1 MPRLN
6 PTRETEHSL
15 ASRGFSQSPA
25 TRGLAIFPRRPQTG
39 FKCHV
44 VAFRGCVVL
53 ACVVLAAG
61 CGGAGDAGP
70 AAAGIGLQTPNS
82 PLVTLRAMV
91 GTGSVDDPAGKNGLN
106 ALTALMVGRGGT
118 AALTYEELTTTL
130 YPWAAS
136 IGAQYDKEVTT
147 FIGEVHRDHLEPFYE
162 IFRDLIVAPR
172 LDAADFERN
181 RDFLTN
187 AIVSTL
193 RGNDDEALG
202 KQALNAL
209 LYDEHPYEA
218 TEMGTE
224 RGLAAI
230 TLDDVRAFHAQRYTR
245 DRVLVGV
252 AGGYSDGFLER
263 IERDLAGTLPPG
275 DGVAAGRALPP
286 PRALD
291 GIELLLVEKD
301 AIATAISIGFPIDIT
316 RADDD
321 FYPLMV
327 ANSYFGEH
335 RTFNGRLMNQMRGLR
350 GLNYGD
356 YSYIENFIQDG
367 GSTFPVPNTPRR
379 QQFFSIWIRPVP
391 HHNAAFALRQAV
403 RELALLVE
411 NGLSQDDFE
420 ATREYLVNYSKLY
433 VQTTSRRL
441 GYAMDSRFF
450 DSGFFVD
457 EIRTR
462 LESLT
467 VDEVNAAIRRHLQAD
482 NLAVAIVT
490 RDAEAFRDE
499 LLSGEPSVVTYN
511 TEVGEAILAEDEEI
525 KPYPLAI
532 NADRVRVVPVG
543 EMFVE
548 VS

>member
-1 MPRLN
+1 MVS
-6 PTRETEHSL
+6 TRWP
-15 ASRGFSQSPA
+15 G
-25 TRGLAIFPRRPQTG
+25 
-39 FKCHV
+39 
-44 VAFRGCVVL
+44 VL
-53 ACVVLAAG
+53 ACAVLAAAG
-61 CGGAGDAGP
+61 CGGVGDEARQ
-70 AAAGIGLQTPNS
+70 ARGIGLQTPNS
-82 PLVTLRAMV
+82 PLVTLRVMV

-106 ALTALMVGRGGT
+106 ALTALMVGRGGS

-147 FIGEVHRDHLEPFYE
+147 VIGQVHRDHLEPFYE

-172 LDAADFERN
+172 FDAADFERN

-193 RGNDDEALG
+193 RGNDDEELG
-202 KQALNAL
+202 KQTLNAL

-230 TLDDVRAFHAQRYTR
+230 TLDDVRAFHTQRYTR
-245 DRVLVGV
+245 DHVLVGV
-252 AGGYSDGFLER
+252 AGGYPDGFLER
-263 IERDLAGTLPPG
+263 VERDLAGALPAG
-275 DGVAAGRALPP
+275 DGAAAGRALPP

-450 DSGFFVD
+450 DTGFFVD

-490 RDAEAFRDE
+490 RDAGAFRDE
-499 LLSGEPSVVTYN
+499 LLSGEPSAVTYN
-511 TEVGEAILAEDEEI
+511 AEVGEAILAEDEAI

-548 VS
+548 VG

>member
-1 MPRLN
+1 MRGIGRRRRLV
-6 PTRETEHSL
+6 L
-15 ASRGFSQSPA
+15 G
-25 TRGLAIFPRRPQTG
+25 GLA
-39 FKCHV
+39 C
-44 VAFRGCVVL
+44 A
-53 ACVVLAAG
+53 ALAAA
-61 CGGAGDAGP
+61 CGGASQQARGVPSASGDAGDTGP
-70 AAAGIGLQTPNS
+70 AGAGIGLQAPNS
-82 PLVTLRAMV
+82 PLVTLRVMV
-91 GTGSVDDPAGKNGLN
+91 GTGSVDDPVGKNGLN
-106 ALTALMVGRGGT
+106 ALTALIVGRGGT

-147 FIGEVHRDHLEPFYE
+147 IIGEVHRDHLEPFYE

-172 LDAADFERN
+172 FDTADFERN

-187 AIVSTL
+187 ALASTL
-193 RGNDDEALG
+193 RGNDDEELG
-202 KQALNAL
+202 KQTLNAL
-209 LYDEHPYEA
+209 LYEGHPYEA
-218 TEMGTE
+218 TEMGSE

-230 TLDDVRAFHAQRYTR
+230 TIDDVRAFHAQRYTR

-252 AGGYSDGFLER
+252 AGGYPDGFLER
-263 IERDLAGTLPPG
+263 VERALAGALPASDGAAPGRTLPS
-275 DGVAAGRALPP
+275 
-286 PRALD
+286 PRALQ

-301 AIATAISIGFPIDIT
+301 AIATAISIGFPIEVT

-411 NGLSQDDFE
+411 HGLSPDDFE

-441 GYAMDSRFF
+441 GYAMDSRFYGT
-450 DSGFFVD
+450 GFFVD

-467 VDEVNAAIRRHLQAD
+467 VDEVNAAIRRRLQVD

-490 RDAEAFRDE
+490 GDAEVFRDE
-499 LLSGEPSVVTYN
+499 LLSGEPSAVTYN

-532 NADRVRVVPVG
+532 NVDRVRVVPVA

-548 VS
+548 VL

>member
-1 MPRLN
+1 MGWIGR
-6 PTRETEHSL
+6 R
-15 ASRGFSQSPA
+15 
-25 TRGLAIFPRRPQTG
+25 RGLVLG
-39 FKCHV
+39 
-44 VAFRGCVVL
+44 GL
-53 ACVVLAAG
+53 ACAALAAG
-61 CGGAGDAGP
+61 CGGEGDP
-70 AAAGIGLQTPNS
+70 AVAAPTRIGLQTPNS
-82 PLVTLRAMV
+82 PLVTLRVML

-118 AALTYEELTTTL
+118 AALTYEALTTTL

-136 IGAQYDKEVTT
+136 IGVQYDKEVTT
-147 FIGEVHRDHLEPFYE
+147 VIGEVHRDHLEPFYE

-172 LDAADFERN
+172 FDTADFERN

-187 AIVSTL
+187 AIASTL
-193 RGNDDEALG
+193 RGNDDEELG
-202 KQALNAL
+202 KQTLNAL
-209 LYDEHPYEA
+209 LYEGHPYEA
-218 TEMGTE
+218 TEMGSE

-230 TLDDVRAFHAQRYTR
+230 TLDDVRAFHGQRYTR

-252 AGGYSDGFLER
+252 AGGYPDGFPER
-263 IERDLAGTLPPG
+263 LERDLAGALPEG
-275 DGVAAGRALPP
+275 GGAAAGRALPP

-301 AIATAISIGFPIDIT
+301 AIATAISIEFPIEIT

-321 FYPLMV
+321 FYALMV

-356 YSYIENFIQDG
+356 YSYIENFVQDG
-367 GSTFPVPNTPRR
+367 ASTFPLPNTPRR

-450 DSGFFVD
+450 GTGFFVD

-462 LESLT
+462 LASLT

-499 LLSGEPSVVTYN
+499 LLSGEPSAVTYN
-511 TEVGEAILAEDEEI
+511 TDVGEAILAEDEEI

-532 NADRVRVVPVG
+532 NADRVRVVPVE

-548 VS
+548 VSRRRP

>member
-1 MPRLN
+1 MMGRRAVA
-6 PTRETEHSL
+6 PTRPHTGSKNHL
-15 ASRGFSQSPA
+15 V
-25 TRGLAIFPRRPQTG
+25 GLGR
-39 FKCHV
+39 CL
-44 VAFRGCVVL
+44 VL
-53 ACVVLAAG
+53 ACGALAAAG
-61 CGGAGDAGP
+61 CGGVGDADSP
-70 AAAGIGLQTPNS
+70 TAGIGLQAPNS
-82 PLVTLRAMV
+82 PLITLRVMFD
-91 GTGSVDDPAGKNGLN
+91 TGSVDDPAGKNGLN

-118 AALTYEELTTTL
+118 ATLTYAELTTTL
-130 YPWAAS
+130 YPWAALV
-136 IGAQYDKEVTT
+136 GVQYDKEVTT
-147 FIGEVHRDHLEPFYE
+147 IIGEVHRDHLEPFYQ

-172 LDAADFERN
+172 LDPADFERN

-193 RGNDDEALG
+193 RGNDDEELG
-202 KQALNAL
+202 KQTLNTL
-209 LYDEHPYEA
+209 LYAGHPYEA

-224 RGLAAI
+224 RGLASI
-230 TLDDVRAFHAQRYTR
+230 TLEDVRAFHTQRYTG
-245 DRVLVGV
+245 DRVLIGV
-252 AGGYSDGFLER
+252 AGGYPDGLLAR
-263 IERDLAGTLPPG
+263 VERDLAGALPAG
-275 DGVAAGRALPP
+275 DGVDDRQALPP
-286 PRALD
+286 PRALE
-291 GIELLLVEKD
+291 GLELLLVEKN

-356 YSYIENFIQDG
+356 YSYIEQFIQDG

-411 NGLSQDDFE
+411 HGLSPEDFE
-420 ATREYLVNYSKLY
+420 ATREYLVNYSTLY

-441 GYAMDSRFF
+441 GYAMDSRFH
-450 DSGFFVD
+450 DTGFFID
-457 EIRTR
+457 EIRDR
-462 LESLT
+462 LAVLT
-467 VDEVNAAIRRHLQAD
+467 VDEVNAAVRRHLQAD

-490 RDAEAFRDE
+490 RDAEAFRDQ
-499 LLSGEPSVVTYN
+499 LLSGAPSVVTYN
-511 TEVGEAILAEDEEI
+511 TEVGEEILAEDESI
-525 KPYPLAI
+525 TSYPLAI
-532 NADRVRVVPVG
+532 NPDRVRVVPVA

>member
-1 MPRLN
+1 MKRM
-6 PTRETEHSL
+6 T
-15 ASRGFSQSPA
+15 ACRGWA
-25 TRGLAIFPRRPQTG
+25 AL
-39 FKCHV
+39 
-44 VAFRGCVVL
+44 L
-53 ACVVLAAG
+53 ACAALTAG
-61 CGGAGDAGP
+61 CGGAGDAP
-70 AAAGIGLQTPNS
+70 AAVGIGLQTPDS
-82 PLVTLRAMV
+82 PLVTMRVMV
-91 GTGSVDDPAGKNGLN
+91 DTGSADDPAGKNGLN
-106 ALTALMVGRGGT
+106 ALMALMVGRGGT
-118 AALTYEELTTTL
+118 AELTYEELTTTL

-147 FIGEVHRDHLEPFYE
+147 IIGEVHRDHLEPFYE

-172 LDAADFERN
+172 LDTADFERN

-187 AIVSTL
+187 AIVSGL
-193 RGNDDEALG
+193 RGNDDEELG

-209 LYDEHPYEA
+209 LYDGHPYEA

-224 RGLAAI
+224 RGLASI
-230 TLDDVRAFHAQRYTR
+230 TLDDVAAFHRQQYTR
-245 DRVLVGV
+245 DHVLIGV
-252 AGGYSDGFLER
+252 AGGFPDGFFER
-263 IERDLAGTLPPG
+263 VERDLVGSLPAS
-275 DGVAAGRALPP
+275 DSATTGRPLPV
-286 PRALD
+286 PRAID

-367 GSTFPVPNTPRR
+367 GSTFPAPNTPRH

-411 NGLSQDDFE
+411 NGLSLEDFE

-441 GYAMDSRFF
+441 GYAMDSRFY
-450 DSGFFVD
+450 DTGFFID

-467 VDEVNAAIRRHLQAD
+467 LDEVNAAIRRHLQAD

-490 RDAEAFRDE
+490 RDAAAFRDE
-499 LLSGEPSVVTYN
+499 LLSGEPSTVTYN
-511 TEVGEAILAEDEEI
+511 TDVGEAILAEDEAI
-525 KPYPLAI
+525 RSFPLAI
-532 NADRVRVVPVG
+532 NRDRVRVVPVG